1 MDSASTKRI
10 ARKDILKMNVPISTT
25 VDPKTPVKKDTP
37 KCVEGMFGKEAVDM
51 VINVNTFTKKKKNPW
66 KK

>member
-1 MDSASTKRI
+1 
-10 ARKDILKMNVPISTT
+10 MNVPISTT